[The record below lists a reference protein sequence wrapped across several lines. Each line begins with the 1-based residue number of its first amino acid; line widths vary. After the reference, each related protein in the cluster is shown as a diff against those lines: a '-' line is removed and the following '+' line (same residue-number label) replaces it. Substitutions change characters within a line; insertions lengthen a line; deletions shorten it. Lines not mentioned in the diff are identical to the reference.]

1 MQQFV
6 AKLGASL
13 GLAGAENVNNPQ
25 IHTLQDLIN
34 FFMDE
39 VGDSSSDT
47 SLNINLKSNEVEA
60 TSFLTNSGRSYGGTI
75 S

>member
-13 GLAGAENVNNPQ
+13 GLAGTENVNNPQ

-34 FFMDE
+34 FIMDE

-60 TSFLTNSGRSYGGTI
+60 ASFLTNSGRSYGGSI